1 MAFRRHFSGGPF
13 EAKLAYC
20 RALEADGWIFVSG
33 STGTDPATGE
43 MPEGVVDQCRNT
55 LATIGRALAEFGAG
69 FGDVVRVTYMLPD
82 RADFEGL
89 LGGADALME
98 LCRHIWWGWPLWLL
112 SRFPGVMRLLRW
124 LYRRVAARRH
134 RLAVGAAP

>member
-1 MAFRRHFSGGPF
+1 MAFRRQFSGGPF

-43 MPEGVVDQCRNT
+43 MPQDVVDQCRNT

-82 RADFEGL
+82 RADFEACWPVLQETFGEAPPTATMIECGL
-89 LGGADALME
+89 ISPAMKIEIEVTAK
-98 LCRHIWWGWPLWLL
+98 
-112 SRFPGVMRLLRW
+112 
-124 LYRRVAARRH
+124 
-134 RLAVGAAP
+134 AP